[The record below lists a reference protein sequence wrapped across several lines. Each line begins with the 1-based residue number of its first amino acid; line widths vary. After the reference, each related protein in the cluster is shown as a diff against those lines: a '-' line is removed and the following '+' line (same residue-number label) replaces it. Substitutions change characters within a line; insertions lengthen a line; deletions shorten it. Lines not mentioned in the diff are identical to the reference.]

1 MRKVLFATT
10 ALVALG
16 GVSAASADISVSA
29 SSSFN
34 YVTTNGGAEA
44 AEDRDINT
52 QVDVSISAASTLDNG
67 MSVTAFIGLDEA
79 SAGQSADG
87 DDAGMTISGD
97 FGSLA
102 LGGAASATL
111 GAMATDVTADEGWD
125 LHANYIDP
133 ANEHV
138 PHMDMSLSLPS
149 ISGLGVV
156 VGVVDGNTVGATEAD
171 GNGTGF
177 GLSYSTT
184 GSMPITVSYAT
195 YSTGADASEV
205 NSVGAKITA
214 GAATVTVAANET
226 GNYTGTS
233 VGATYTVSD
242 ALSVAAYTGTGED
255 SSNANYEAEMTGMGL
270 TYTITPGLSMSIT
283 HNDFTGK
290 GDATAGT
297 QSGSRTALAVDVS
310 F

>member
-16 GVSAASADISVSA
+16 GVSAASADIAVTA

-52 QVDVSISAASTLDNG
+52 QVDFNLVASSTLDNG
-67 MSVTAFIGLDEA
+67 MSVMAKMVLDED
-79 SAGQSADG
+79 AGNQP
-87 DDAGMTISGD
+87 DDSGMTISGD
-97 FGSLA
+97 FGTLA
-102 LGGAASATL
+102 LGGLASDTL
-111 GAMATDVTADEGWD
+111 GAMATDVTADEGSD

-138 PHMDMSLSLPS
+138 PHMDMSLALPS
-149 ISGLGVV
+149 ISGLSVI
-156 VGVVDGNTVGATEAD
+156 VGVVDGDTANATEGD
-171 GNGTGF
+171 RDGTGF
-177 GLSYSTT
+177 GLSYTTT

-195 YSTGADASEV
+195 YSTGEDNSEV
-205 NSVGAKITA
+205 NSVGAKMTA
-214 GAATVTVAANET
+214 GAATITVAANET
-226 GNYTGTS
+226 GNFTGTS
-233 VGATYTVSD
+233 VGATYAVSD
-242 ALSVAAYTGTGED
+242 ALTVQAYTGTGED
-255 SSNANYEAEMTGMGL
+255 SSVAAYESELTGIGL
-270 TYTITPGLSMSIT
+270 TYTITDGLKMSIT
-283 HNDFTGK
+283 QNDFTGK

-297 QSGSRTALAVDVS
+297 QSGSRTAFALDVA